1 MTHHNGPTVDQFQ
14 GAVHR
19 HRVVGAQLR
28 AGAVAAWGVDHPHQ
42 CGAGVRAVGGHHGG
56 TRAQP
61 ERVGRGSDQAQG
73 RIPAAILICWSSPAR
88 RATSTCWIATTS
100 AAWASPPPAATRWY
114 NDWARTAAYGE
125 SPRGPATAA
134 TSTSPPLRRQH
145 QLRHGRRVARLQ
157 IRHGAELRRQRQ
169 RTAGAEVGVPPV
181 QRGGVL
187 ASIGGRA
194 SLLILDPG

>member
-114 NDWARTAAYGE
+114 TT
-125 SPRGPATAA
+125 GP
-134 TSTSPPLRRQH
+134 
-145 QLRHGRRVARLQ
+145 GRRRMGKAHVAR
-157 IRHGAELRRQRQ
+157 RRRLRLHHHRSAGSTNYG
-169 RTAGAEVGVPPV
+169 TAGALHAYKYGMVPNC
-181 QRGGVL
+181 GGSANGPPEPRS
-187 ASIGGRA
+187 ASHPFNEAA
-194 SLLILDPG
+194 S